1 MRHNIF
7 KLTIFDN
14 LLSKLLA
21 SYGFDTCSFDTAH
34 CNFSTLSIFSLIC
47 SDYSPVIGWR
57 DQLWKNHP
65 VNAHCHPEQRP
76 GLPVQLGG
84 KRTKRAFK
92 RLKCRTACLVSWQID
107 RYWIKFK
114 KEIQPLCY
122 CCTGSWPVQPQS
134 PVNYWEL
141 TSINYCW
148 VLITG
153 PQSTI
158 VVIGAD

>member
-1 MRHNIF
+1 MRDNIF

-57 DQLWKNHP
+57 DQLWKNDP

-84 KRTKRAFK
+84 KRTEEGLQGDSNVGLHVWWVG
-92 RLKCRTACLVSWQID
+92 RLID
-107 RYWIKFK
+107 IELNLK
-114 KEIQPLCY
+114 KKYNHCVTVVLGADQYNHQYNHSLLLT
-122 CCTGSWPVQPQS
+122 TGSWPV
-134 PVNYWEL
+134 L
-141 TSINYCW
+141 TTVECW
-148 VLITG
+148 SLN
-153 PQSTI
+153 SLLLL
-158 VVIGAD
+158 

>member
-47 SDYSPVIGWR
+47 SDYSALVGGTSSERMIQWM
-57 DQLWKNHP
+57 LT
-65 VNAHCHPEQRP
+65 ATPEQRP

-84 KRTKRAFK
+84 KRTEEGLQGDSNVGLHVWWVGKYNHRVTVVLGADQYNHQYNHS
-92 RLKCRTACLVSWQID
+92 LLLT
-107 RYWIKFK
+107 
-114 KEIQPLCY
+114 
-122 CCTGSWPVQPQS
+122 TGSWPV
-134 PVNYWEL
+134 L
-141 TSINYCW
+141 TTVECW
-148 VLITG
+148 SLAH
-153 PQSTI
+153 SLLLL
-158 VVIGAD
+158 